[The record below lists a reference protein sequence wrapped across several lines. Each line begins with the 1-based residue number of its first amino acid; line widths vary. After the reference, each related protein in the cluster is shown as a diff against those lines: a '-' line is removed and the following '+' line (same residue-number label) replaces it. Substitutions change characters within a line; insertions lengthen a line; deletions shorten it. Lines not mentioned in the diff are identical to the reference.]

1 MNRSGSL
8 KVGRKS
14 IEVIITVCRSNVV
27 QVTSLEQEVGR
38 PEDSGISS
46 YRSITEIYHAAET
59 AEQGKPEEPQ
69 KGEFLKILDFGHYLK
84 HFKHFLSAQ
93 SS

>member
-1 MNRSGSL
+1 MLPKSYSEWRHCLIAGSSVNRSGSL

-59 AEQGKPEEPQ
+59 AEQGKPEEPH
-69 KGEFLKILDFGHYLK
+69 KG
-84 HFKHFLSAQ
+84 
-93 SS
+93 